1 MTDYNYYS
9 WTQAKGLGE
18 HYKSAFG
25 EHVNVVVQI
34 ANGGRQ
40 YYSGRLTETSYGSET
55 VNGENL
61 AGIILTVGPD
71 EMPLEVWIP
80 YQIIV
85 EWTLAGT

>member
-9 WTQAKGLGE
+9 WQESKRLGATFPHLGE
-18 HYKSAFG
+18 HL
-25 EHVNVVVQI
+25 NVVVQI

-40 YYSGRLTETSYGSET
+40 YYSGRLTETCYGSET